1 MERYG
6 TYLRRV
12 TQGAGPAWAVSVETT
27 ASGET
32 LFRNQTGAQL
42 VALAVTRAELDLLVA
57 CLPLQATDD
66 ACSPLRNKFRRLRN
80 EVN

>member
-6 TYLRRV
+6 TYPRQV
-12 TQGAGPAWAVSVETT
+12 AEGSGPAWAMSVETT

-32 LFRNQTGAQL
+32 LFRDQTGAQL
-42 VALAVTRAELDLLVA
+42 VALAVTRAELDVLVA

-66 ACSPLRNKFRRLRN
+66 AWSPLRNRLLTLRE
-80 EVN
+80 EVK